1 MKELFSCLE
10 IDAILVGGGR
20 TKFIQNQQ
28 QPFEGRGKKR
38 QSLKK
43 KKRVPCTVFMLSGSM
58 LMVLLS
64 ITKSTH
70 VLQHVFKTSFL
81 KILQS
86 S

>member
-43 KKRVPCTVFMLSGSM
+43 KKEY
-58 LMVLLS
+58 
-64 ITKSTH
+64 H
-70 VLQHVFKTSFL
+70 VQYLCYQVVC
-81 KILQS
+81 
-86 S
+86 

>member
-43 KKRVPCTVFMLSGSM
+43 KK
-58 LMVLLS
+58 
-64 ITKSTH
+64 KEYH
-70 VLQHVFKTSFL
+70 VQYLCYQVVC
-81 KILQS
+81 
-86 S
+86 